1 MAARQLV
8 DRPPAAYYDR
18 MVNFL
23 NSLFRLTGTACVAAM
38 GAGCATPAFDAARL
52 PALDAAI
59 ALAVESGKLPGA
71 AFHLERRGAVHE
83 VVAGK
88 LSYDA
93 DAPAVVADTVF
104 DAASLTKVIA
114 TAPSIL
120 LLAEEGKIDL
130 DAPLRTWFPDCE
142 AGGLGGITV
151 RQLLTHNSGL
161 PAGIPATP
169 PWEGE
174 EAAYRLACSRVLS
187 HAPGTAFRYS
197 DVNFILLGRLV
208 QQVSGLT
215 LDQFAQQRLFGPL
228 GMRDTGFRPLGRIAP
243 ARIAPTRPAAEFA
256 AGVVHDPTARRMGGV
271 GGSAGVFTTIGDVA
285 RYARMLLGG
294 GRHEGRQILH
304 ADSVRLMST
313 VQSPPGIAE
322 TRAMGMD
329 IGSPFAR
336 PRGELFPVGSFGH
349 TGYTGCVLW
358 IDAGSGTFY
367 VFLSNRV
374 YPDEKSDILALY
386 GELGTLAARALA
398 GVDFSKSKG
407 VP

>member
-1 MAARQLV
+1 
-8 DRPPAAYYDR
+8 

-23 NSLFRLTGTACVAAM
+23 NSLFRLTGTACIAAV
-38 GAGCATPAFDAARL
+38 GAGCASPPLDAARL
-52 PALDAAI
+52 PAIDAAI
-59 ALAVESGKLPGA
+59 AGAVEARKLPGA
-71 AFHLERRGAVHE
+71 AFHLERHGAVHD
-83 VVAGK
+83 VAAGK
-88 LSYDA
+88 LSYEA
-93 DAPAVVADTVF
+93 EALPVVVDTVF
-104 DAASLTKVIA
+104 DAASLTKVLA

-120 LLAEEGKIDL
+120 LLVEEGKLAL

-142 AGGLGGITV
+142 AGGLGAITV

-161 PAGIPATP
+161 PAGLPATP

-174 EAAYRLACSRVLS
+174 EAAYRLACSRTLT

-197 DVNFILLGRLV
+197 DVNFILLGRLI
-208 QQVSGLT
+208 QRVSGMP

-228 GMRDTGFRPLGRIAP
+228 GMRDTMFRPLGRIDP
-243 ARIAPTRPAAEFA
+243 ARIAPTRSAAEFA
-256 AGVVHDPTARRMGGV
+256 PGIVHDPTARRMGGV
-271 GGSAGVFTTIGDVA
+271 GGSAGVFTTVHDVA
-285 RYARMLLGG
+285 RFARMLLNGG
-294 GRHEGRQILH
+294 LHEGRRILS

-349 TGYTGCVLW
+349 TGFTGCILW
-358 IDAGSGTFY
+358 VDPVSKTFY

-386 GELGTLAARALA
+386 GELGTLAARAVA
-398 GVDFSKSKG
+398 GVDFSRLEA
-407 VP
+407 PP